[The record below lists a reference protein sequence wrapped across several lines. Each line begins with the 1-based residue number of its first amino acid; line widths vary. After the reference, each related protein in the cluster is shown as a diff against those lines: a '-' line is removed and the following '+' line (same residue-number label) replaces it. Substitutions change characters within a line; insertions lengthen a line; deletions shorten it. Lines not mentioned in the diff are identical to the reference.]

1 MKIKIESDVFD
12 IAKRVLDIDKNYFIL
27 FDTKKNKYE
36 LHRYNQ
42 GSTYCL
48 TCPYDNLDSR
58 FLDLIYLTDVRF
70 IDKIVDDID
79 KNNEIVEKKAKD
91 SISNQSDYMLREIY
105 AFANNSS
112 KELDEKNAFS
122 SIWR

>member
-1 MKIKIESDVFD
+1 M
-12 IAKRVLDIDKNYFIL
+12 
-27 FDTKKNKYE
+27 
-36 LHRYNQ
+36 
-42 GSTYCL
+42 
-48 TCPYDNLDSR
+48 
-58 FLDLIYLTDVRF
+58 IYLTDVRF

-91 SISNQSDYMLREIY
+91 SVSNQSDYMLREIY

-122 SIWR
+122 SILFVLGVKPRVSFISFPTPNKSSIFVFTFSSVIERYSNFTTTVCTFYQIT